1 MLQKQ
6 AIFIDRDKRRSRMN
20 RTTST
25 LTKKRFFAAIEEL
38 PEEKAEELLDFTEF
52 LLLRSKKSKL
62 MLDWK
67 EDPILKLI
75 GLADEE
81 PFADK
86 IDEELYSDQ

>member
-1 MLQKQ
+1 
-6 AIFIDRDKRRSRMN
+6 MN

-52 LLLRSKKSKL
+52 LLLRTRSKKSKL

-86 IDEELYSDQ
+86 IDEELYGDQ

>member
-1 MLQKQ
+1 
-6 AIFIDRDKRRSRMN
+6 
-20 RTTST
+20 TTST

-67 EDPILKLI
+67 EDPILRLI